1 MEINIT
7 LSDIR
12 RKRPYLYAVL
22 IGECTEAASL
32 PDDAAVTV
40 CQATEGDREIVAF
53 VGDGSAY
60 WGCPDWADSPDG
72 EAAQIYREALS
83 LFN

>member
-1 MEINIT
+1 MEINIK
-7 LSDIR
+7 LAEIQR
-12 RKRPYLYAVL
+12 NHPHLYAVL
-22 IGECTEAASL
+22 IDEYPEAAAL
-32 PDDAAVTV
+32 ADDTAIAVY
-40 CQATEGDREIVAF
+40 QAKSGDREIVAF

-72 EAAQIYREALS
+72 DAAQIYREALS

>member
-12 RKRPYLYAVL
+12 RKRPHLYAVL
-22 IGECTEAASL
+22 IDECPEAATL
-32 PDDAAVTV
+32 PDDITVLV
-40 CQATEGDREIVAF
+40 CQAKSGDREIVAF